1 MPEGPTQRPRAPVAT
16 VREGRELEAEAMPR
30 GAVRICFDG
39 SWTPV
44 LRVELV
50 VRLPTGDF
58 MGLILQFNR
67 EQFTSV
73 PARHA
78 DFSLTEAAIRAHDPK
93 DQGVQPIRAKEK
105 AHTRE
110 ALRSFRGKACLTQVC
125 ISEMKGINALNLEP
139 GSKCKWPLE
148 RANGRRS
155 QGMPSWGLTQSLDL
169 KPRNVPRAKPP
180 PDSAGEKG
188 QSWERSLQ
196 LLGERKSAGSV
207 ADV

>member
-1 MPEGPTQRPRAPVAT
+1 MPKGPTQRPRAIVAT

-44 LRVELV
+44 LRVELE
-50 VRLPTGDF
+50 VRLPAGDF
-58 MGLILQFNR
+58 VELILQFHR
-67 EQFTSV
+67 EHFTSV

-78 DFSLTEAAIRAHDPK
+78 DFSLTEAAIHAHDQQ
-93 DQGVQPIRAKEK
+93 DQVVQPVRAKEK

-110 ALRSFRGKACLTQVC
+110 ALRSFHGKACLMQKVC

-148 RANGRRS
+148 GANGRRS

-188 QSWERSLQ
+188 Q
-196 LLGERKSAGSV
+196 
-207 ADV
+207 